1 MASFQS
7 GTSINVSSRTITR
20 IDLTQSSPSP
30 PPVCRADSAT
40 TQARF
45 APDFSVERR
54 PSSTHT
60 PVSPPRLNRSSTSI
74 TASFPKQ
81 PSTEPARPSPVVI
94 KSEQKVTQVTVS
106 VDNAHSMAKLSSV
119 SASNSAS
126 RQVTPE
132 VEQDVDTSMQQPEPT
147 SPRYQTPRKPEWD
160 VATVVKKL
168 TEFRQDIKD
177 GHSRM
182 TTYVVESTKPT
193 ERRVLNGND
202 LFAGITTGP
211 VPAKKGETMRIRHKV
226 CNSKPSTQ
234 KH

>member
-1 MASFQS
+1 MASFQP
-7 GTSINVSSRTITR
+7 GTSINVNSKTITH
-20 IDLTQSSPSP
+20 IDLTQSPSP
-30 PPVCRADSAT
+30 PPVRRADSAT

-45 APDFSVERR
+45 APDFSIERR

-74 TASFPKQ
+74 TASFPKR
-81 PSTEPARPSPVVI
+81 PSIESPRPSPTVVI
-94 KSEQKVTQVTVS
+94 KGEQKVTQVTVS

-119 SASNSAS
+119 PASNSAS

-147 SPRYQTPRKPEWD
+147 SPKYQTPRKPEWD
-160 VATVVKKL
+160 VATVAKKL
-168 TEFRQDIKD
+168 TQFRQDIKD

-182 TTYVVESTKPT
+182 ATYVIESTKPT

-202 LFAGITTGP
+202 LFAGITTRP